1 MTSEMRW
8 YNLLMDTK
16 VLRYNVVI
24 KKEGKY
30 YIAHVPTLG
39 ISDFGKTIAEV
50 KRNVKGAIEVHIEGL
65 AKTGTQIPKADTTDF
80 IISQTEVTA
89 PKNAKFA
96 F

>member
-1 MTSEMRW
+1 
-8 YNLLMDTK
+8 MDTK

-24 KKEGKY
+24 KKEEKE

-39 ISDFGKTIAEV
+39 ISDFGKSMAEA
-50 KRNVKGAIEVHIEGL
+50 KKNVKAAIECHIEGL
-65 AKTGTQIPKADTTDF
+65 AKTGTQIPHADTSDF
-80 IISQTEVTA
+80 YISQTKVVA